1 MENQSEIGRMFARA
15 EAAFSGGARGE
26 QEDAK
31 DRIFEAA
38 RSWPGHAGMF
48 LERIAGLGGKAK
60 RALIS
65 DARFWELLGGVRM
78 PKGEAS
84 SPPNFGGFEEA
95 AEGWGESG
103 GSHWIGWADRWVR
116 TGSETTA
123 ALRGARALGRIREM
137 GDAGLGG
144 AWLRRMIEIGN
155 LEGAK
160 MAEREGVRLSGMSS
174 GQSAQ
179 MLLEIARS
187 RSREMAEFWRE
198 RGWAPLRKKAERER
212 EREIIAADSLAKR
225 ELWDLAIRAGAPEP
239 DFRGVS
245 PSELRRVPEIGGIKA
260 LAREIER
267 SGRVGPG
274 SAPLLAFAA
283 LASESGM
290 RIYERELELEG
301 PAPLSEGD
309 WIALGG
315 QRGEQGAGS
324 GGLRP
329 GGEGHRGRRE
339 GGRGGAGPGMP
350 AGWGGRAPARR
361 ARAAP
366 GGFRV
371 ERERWAIA
379 ADGAVR
385 LGRARRQGRAGP
397 RSAGGGGA
405 GRARREGE
413 AARGA
418 RRERGRSGPLGG
430 AGAVRGQ
437 PGAAQGRGGGS
448 EGGRSG
454 RQDDRALGGE
464 PLWGEG
470 AKGRAA
476 GDALDDRPRGGFR
489 SQGQQGRQRAR
500 GAGPARAD
508 RRDRGGDPGR
518 PVGCAEKGGQG
529 ESPDRSVRGARRRSR
544 QRRRVDPDRPEGG
557 GGGRGGQKAAPRDL
571 RGAGESR
578 QPEPSAQGRN
588 SDSKDSSESARVEKR
603 ASGSL
608 RS

>member
-1 MENQSEIGRMFARA
+1 MEFRNFRRMAMENQSEIGRMFARA

-103 GSHWIGWADRWVR
+103 GSHWIGWADRWGR

-309 WIALGG
+309 WIALAGRWGG
-315 QRGEQGAGS
+315 SEESKARVLEAYAQAGKAIGAG
-324 GGLRP
+324 GKGEEEGLVLECLRAG
-329 GGEGHRGRRE
+329 GGERLLGALARLQADFGWKGKDGRSLLMALFDL
-339 GGRGGAGPGMP
+339 GGRGDKA
-350 AGWGGRAPARR
+350 AR
-361 ARAAP
+361 ARDLLEAAERAEP
-366 GGFRV
+366 GGK
-371 ERERWAIA
+371 AK
-379 ADGAVR
+379 
-385 LGRARRQGRAGP
+385 LL
-397 RSAGGGGA
+397 
-405 GRARREGE
+405 
-413 AARGA
+413 AAR
-418 RRERGRSGPLGG
+418 
-430 AGAVRGQ
+430 
-437 PGAAQGRGGGS
+437 
-448 EGGRSG
+448 
-454 RQDDRALGGE
+454 D
-464 PLWGEG
+464 
-470 AKGRAA
+470 
-476 GDALDDRPRGGFR
+476 
-489 SQGQQGRQRAR
+489 AR
-500 GAGPARAD
+500 GAGAAHWAARALCAGSLELLKAEGADPREAD
-508 RRDRGGDPGR
+508 RDGKTIARWAASRYGAKAQKAALPAMRWMIAQGVDFGAKDSKGVSALEALARRGPIDAIAEVIRADPSAALSKGGKGKAPIEVCVERGGEAASA
-518 PVGCAEKGGQG
+518 AESILIGLKA
-529 ESPDRSVRGARRRSR
+529 EGA
-544 QRRRVDPDRPEGG
+544 EGG
-557 GGGRGGQKAAPRDL
+557 GRKPRRGI
-571 RGAGESR
+571 
-578 QPEPSAQGRN
+578 
-588 SDSKDSSESARVEKR
+588 
-603 ASGSL
+603 
-608 RS
+608 